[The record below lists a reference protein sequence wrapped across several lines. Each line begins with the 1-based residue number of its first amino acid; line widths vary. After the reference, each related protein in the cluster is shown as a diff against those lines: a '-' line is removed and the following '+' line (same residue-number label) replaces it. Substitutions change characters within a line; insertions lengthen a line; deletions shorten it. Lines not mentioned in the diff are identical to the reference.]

1 MVTINFTL
9 VCEFVAFLVF
19 LWVANTFMFRPLRRL
34 MEEREKRI
42 AQDKEAAE
50 KATAEAERL
59 SSEYVA
65 RLTEV
70 HQAAALALRQTR
82 QDAYQRHRAAMDA
95 RRHDADK
102 AVAEFR
108 EEVARKLDEERKK
121 YPGLLDDLVGVI
133 DRQIRQEGTVR

>member
-9 VCEFVAFLVF
+9 VCEFVSFLVF
-19 LWVANTFMFRPLRRL
+19 LWVANTFMFQPLRRL

-42 AQDKEAAE
+42 ARDKEAAA

-65 RLTEV
+65 RLTEA
-70 HQAAALALRQTR
+70 HQHAAQALRQTR

-95 RRHDADK
+95 RRHDADT
-102 AVAEFR
+102 AVAAFR
-108 EEVARKLDEERKK
+108 DEVARKLDEERKK
-121 YPGLLDDLVGVI
+121 YPELLKELVSAI
-133 DRQIRQEGTVR
+133 DRQVRQEGSVR

>member
-9 VCEFVAFLVF
+9 VCEFVSFLVF
-19 LWVANTFMFRPLRRL
+19 LWVANNFMLQPLRRL

-42 AQDKEAAE
+42 ARDKEAAA

-65 RLTEV
+65 RLTEA
-70 HQAAALALRQTR
+70 HQNAAQALRQTR

-95 RRHDADK
+95 RRHDADA
-102 AVAEFR
+102 AVAAFR

-121 YPGLLDDLVGVI
+121 YPELLKELVSAI
-133 DRQIRQEGTVR
+133 DRQVRREGSVR